1 MQPSQN
7 CFSLKLIS
15 IFYFKIDNITLDP
28 DPGFCGSGSKFG
40 KNPGSGYKF
49 NVFIWIHNIAWQTGK
64 VPVGTYQVG
73 TSTGTVKNSEG
84 TVPGRIVGGPTNA
97 GHAAAGL
104 TIKAG
109 STQPEVRMTAASRER
124 VASTRSMEQ
133 AVAGAAAPN
142 ALRRCWVSPPRL
154 AGAHSQDAGGP
165 AASPLLWRRGHR
177 GGLFGWTAGDRHL
190 RRH

>member
-15 IFYFKIDNITLDP
+15 IFYFKIDSITLDP
-28 DPGFCGSGSKFG
+28 DPNLAKILDPDTNSMYLFGSTTLLG
-40 KNPGSGYKF
+40 
-49 NVFIWIHNIAWQTGK
+49 IWQTGK